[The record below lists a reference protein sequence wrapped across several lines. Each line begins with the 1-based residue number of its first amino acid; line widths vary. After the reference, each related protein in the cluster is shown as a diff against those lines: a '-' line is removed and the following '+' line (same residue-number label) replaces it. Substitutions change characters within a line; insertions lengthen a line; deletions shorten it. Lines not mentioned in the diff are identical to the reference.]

1 MRKIEFSELKL
12 KNDYSEEDFYNVYLH
27 NIETSHKKDNLIE
40 EPIKKY
46 EVCQLNILGGKI
58 IAIDKN
64 YIDNPNTDLQEL
76 YYDYPIAKEIANHL
90 SDIKDGIMAEQE
102 EFVELY
108 KDERLKKD
116 ELIKELQLKDSSIFE
131 EQQKEYNILINSS
144 LYSEYQKLL
153 KENAE
158 LKNENKNLLLNEKH
172 KGFFARLADKFRN
185 KKLPISNGE

>member
-12 KNDYSEEDFYNVYLH
+12 KKNYSEEDFYNVYLQ
-27 NIETSHKKDNLIE
+27 NSEPSHKKNNLIE

-64 YIDNPNTDLQEL
+64 YIDNPNNDLQEL
-76 YYDYPIAKEIANHL
+76 YFDFKIAKKIADYL
-90 SDIKDGIMAEQE
+90 SDIQDGITAEQE

-108 KDERLKKD
+108 KEERLQKD
-116 ELIKELQLKDSSIFE
+116 ELIKELQLKDNSFFE

-153 KENAE
+153 KENEE
-158 LKNENKNLLLNEKH
+158 LKIENKNLLLNEKH
-172 KGFFARLADKFRN
+172 KGFFARLVNKFRN
-185 KKLPISNGE
+185 KKLTLSNGE

>member
-76 YYDYPIAKEIANHL
+76 YYDYTIAKEIANYL
-90 SDIKDGIMAEQE
+90 SDIQDGILAEQE

-108 KDERLKKD
+108 KDERLQKD
-116 ELIKELQLKDSSIFE
+116 KLIKELQLKDSSIFE

-185 KKLPISNGE
+185 KKLTISNGE

>member
-1 MRKIEFSELKL
+1 MRKIEFNELKL
-12 KNDYSEEDFYNVYLH
+12 KKNYSEEDFYNVYLQ
-27 NIETSHKKDNLIE
+27 NSEPNNVKNGLIE

-64 YIDNPNTDLQEL
+64 YIDTQNTDLQEL
-76 YYDYPIAKEIANHL
+76 YYDYKIAKKIAIYL
-90 SDIKDGIMAEQE
+90 SDIQDGIIAEE
-102 EFVELY
+102 DEFVELY
-108 KDERLKKD
+108 KDERLQKD
-116 ELIKELQLKDSSIFE
+116 KLIKELQLKDSSLFD

-153 KENAE
+153 KENTK
-158 LKNENKNLLLNEKH
+158 LKIENKHLLLNEKQ

-185 KKLPISNGE
+185 KKLTISNGE